1 MRVVCASSVSPSC
14 FLYHSSA
21 PSAVGGVLRPI
32 LKSSNVPSDSEPS
45 VNCNSCES
53 DSVNLTQLLLMRRL
67 AGVEKNAA
75 FFADAVL
82 TPERTVF

>member
-53 DSVNLTQLLLMRRL
+53 DS
-67 AGVEKNAA
+67 ESDSAA
-75 FFADAVL
+75 SDEAIGGG
-82 TPERTVF
+82 